1 MIYTYD
7 GTNSSCN
14 LTTAAVINCCDML
27 FYLKQTLKQAG
38 WTVTRSSDG
47 LTLNSTGDQIT
58 GYGTG
63 AGGMNNASAWFV
75 VKAPGAVAG
84 STRQFLFQRPSS
96 NANCISMWYSQ
107 SAGFTGGAA
116 ATAPTA
122 TDSQLILNTTGF
134 SNNALYRY
142 SIAADNAAPYGFY
155 MFNFTTSTGTP
166 TGIIVYDPLESNA
179 YDPTDTDPYI
189 IYAPSNNGGYQSSP
203 GTTSSL
209 TSETLNTG
217 LGAVSWYRKGSAD
230 QSFGL
235 TTALEYQSAGIA
247 IPGGLS
253 TNPYTSND
261 EIFPILFARRNALL
275 SGGPVGYKGISS
287 IMKWVGTTGRSTG
300 DTISVSSA
308 TSKEYII
315 YANIALPWNGT
326 TPTI

>member
-14 LTTAAVINCCDML
+14 LTTAAQVNSCDML
-27 FYLKQTLKQAG
+27 YYLKQTLKQAG

-47 LTLNSTGDQIT
+47 ITFNSSGDQIT

-75 VKAPGAVAG
+75 VRAPGAVAG

-107 SAGFTGGAA
+107 SAGFTGGGIS
-116 ATAPTA
+116 TAPTA
-122 TDSQLILNTTGF
+122 TDSQQILNVTGF
-134 SNNALYRY
+134 SSAATYRY

-155 MFNFTTSTGTP
+155 MFNFTSTTGTP
-166 TGIIVYDPLESNA
+166 TGIIAVDPLVDGTYESS
-179 YDPTDTDPYI
+179 DVDPYV
-189 IYAPSNNGGYQSSP
+189 IYAPSNNGAYQTTP
-203 GTTSSL
+203 GSTASL
-209 TSETLNTG
+209 TSETLNLGSGVISWIKKGYTDQGFVVTPALGYQTG
-217 LGAVSWYRKGSAD
+217 VG
-230 QSFGL
+230 
-235 TTALEYQSAGIA
+235 TA
-247 IPGGLS
+247 IPGNLS

-261 EIFPILFARRNALL
+261 EIFPILFARRNGLTT
-275 SGGPVGYKGISS
+275 VTGYKGISS
-287 IMKWVGTTGRSTG
+287 LMKWVGTTGRSTG
-300 DTISVSSA
+300 DTISISSS

-315 YANIALPWNGT
+315 FNNIALPWNGS